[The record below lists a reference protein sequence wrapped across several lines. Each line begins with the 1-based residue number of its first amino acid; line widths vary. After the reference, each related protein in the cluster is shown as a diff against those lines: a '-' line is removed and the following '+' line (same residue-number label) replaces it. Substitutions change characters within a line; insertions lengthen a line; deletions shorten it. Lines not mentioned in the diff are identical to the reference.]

1 MQIKCE
7 PISEQEHLLNVKK
20 FEIQQQIAKLK
31 QKLRETDYQA
41 IKYAEGRITQEEYQS
56 ISNQRQ
62 EWRDK
67 INDLERKV

>member
-1 MQIKCE
+1 MEVITE
-7 PISEQEHLLNVKK
+7 PISEQEHLNNIKIYEK
-20 FEIQQQIAKLK
+20 QQEISELK
-31 QKLRETDYQA
+31 QKLRDTDYQA
-41 IKYAEGRITQEEYQS
+41 IKYAEGRLTQEEYQS